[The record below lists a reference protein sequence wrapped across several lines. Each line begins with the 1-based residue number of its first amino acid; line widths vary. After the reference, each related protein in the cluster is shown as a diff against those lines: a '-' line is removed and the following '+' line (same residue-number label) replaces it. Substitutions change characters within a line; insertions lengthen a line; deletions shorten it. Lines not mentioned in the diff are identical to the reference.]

1 MKRKMLI
8 WIWVLGILVLG
19 LLGAAVGTKWFRK
32 YEEPKYEV
40 LQSWGAV
47 ELRHYGP
54 RAVAETRVRG
64 TAKEAGYQGFRIL
77 VAYISGKNAGAEKIS
92 MTAPVTQE
100 APAGE
105 KISMTAPVTQQADSE
120 GFVIRFMMPSSYTLD
135 SLPKPLDPRISLREL
150 PARRVAAIR
159 YSGSWSQRNYQKHLD
174 ELLRVLDAQGH
185 RPAGE
190 PVWARYDPPFVPW
203 FLKRNEIFV
212 ELD

>member
-1 MKRKMLI
+1 MKRKML
-8 WIWVLGILVLG
+8 IWVLGILVLSLVG
-19 LLGAAVGTKWFRK
+19 LAVAVTWFRK

-40 LQSWGAV
+40 SERWGAV
-47 ELRHYGP
+47 EVRHYEA
-54 RAVAETRVRG
+54 RLVAETRVRA
-64 TAKEAGYQGFRIL
+64 TAEEAGSQGFRIL
-77 VAYISGKNAGAEKIS
+77 VAYISGKNAGAQKIS

-105 KISMTAPVTQQADSE
+105 KISMTSPVTQQADSE

-135 SLPKPLDPRISLREL
+135 SLPKPLDPRVSLREL
-150 PARRVAAIR
+150 PARRVAALR

-174 ELLRVLDAQGH
+174 ELLRVLDEQGQ
-185 RPAGE
+185 RPAGD